1 MKIIILTMLSTALL
15 LASPAVVVEKKENP
29 QLNKHA
35 KITASIE
42 ASIAK
47 RELYRIEKAK
57 LREERVHQIDT
68 ALKEKAKIRAEE
80 A

>member
-1 MKIIILTMLSTALL
+1 MKTIILTLLSATFL
-15 LASPAVVVEKKENP
+15 LAGPAVVVEKKENP
-29 QLNKHA
+29 VVDKHA

-42 ASIAK
+42 ASIAQ
-47 RELYRIEKAK
+47 RELERIEKSK
-57 LREERVHQIDT
+57 LREEKIQQIDA

>member
-1 MKIIILTMLSTALL
+1 MNKIILTLLSATLL

-29 QLNKHA
+29 QTDKHA

-42 ASIAK
+42 ASIIK
-47 RELYRIEKAK
+47 RDLKRTEKAK
-57 LREERVHQIDT
+57 LREERIQQIDD

>member
-1 MKIIILTMLSTALL
+1 MKKIILTLFTATLL
-15 LASPAVVVEKKENP
+15 LASPSVVVEKKENP
-29 QLNKHA
+29 QVNKHA

-42 ASIAK
+42 ASI
-47 RELYRIEKAK
+47 EKKDLERVEKSK
-57 LREERVHQIDT
+57 LREEKIQGIDS